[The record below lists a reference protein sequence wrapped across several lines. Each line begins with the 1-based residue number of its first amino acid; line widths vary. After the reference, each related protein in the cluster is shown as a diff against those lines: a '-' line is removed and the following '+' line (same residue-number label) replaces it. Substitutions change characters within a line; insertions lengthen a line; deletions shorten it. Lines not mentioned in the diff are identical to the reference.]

1 MRSREKFSFK
11 LLRQEGQMLESCL
24 LCKARKPGWF
34 CNLSRQSLA
43 DLEAMSTYTVLP
55 ISNILFAEG
64 QASRSVSVVCAGQVK
79 LTKSSRDGRTLLVK
93 IARPGDVLGLSAAL
107 SKMPY
112 EVTAQAIERT
122 RIATFDQG
130 EFLDF
135 IQRYGEGSLHAAE
148 TLSKEYRSALSD
160 ASRLALSTSIAGRVA
175 HLLLELAAENETAQD
190 ARPKIHMSLRQ
201 EDLASMVGS
210 TRESISRVLN
220 DFRRNG
226 VISLEGADMT
236 ILSKEA
242 LEVLL

>member
-1 MRSREKFSFK
+1 
-11 LLRQEGQMLESCL
+11 MLQSCL

-34 CNLSRQSLA
+34 CHLSPRSLA
-43 DLEAMSTYTVLP
+43 ELEAMTIHTVLP
-55 ISNILFAEG
+55 TGNILFAEG
-64 QASRSVSVVCAGQVK
+64 EASRSVSVVCAGQVK

-112 EVTAQAIERT
+112 EVTAQAIEHT
-122 RIATFDQG
+122 QLATFDQQ

-135 IQRYGEGSLHAAE
+135 IRHHAEGSLHAAE
-148 TLSKEYRSALSD
+148 SLSSEYRTALSD

-175 HLLLELAAENETAQD
+175 HLLLELVVENETAQD
-190 ARPKIHMSLRQ
+190 AQPKIHMSLRH
-201 EDLASMVGS
+201 EDLASMLGS
-210 TRESISRVLN
+210 SRESITRVLN
-220 DFRRNG
+220 GFRRNG
-226 VISLEGADMT
+226 VISIEGAAMT